1 MIGDYIFP
9 LTIAATTA
17 VTAVVIHVLVKVF
30 QRIARARA
38 EHRGVTLALALA
50 QALDGPVTLMVIV
63 WGGSEATAEALQIW
77 QSDQDLV
84 VDLAAFARRAGNV
97 AMIIIGAYIVNQLAR
112 SALVNFQDTVAAHT
126 TTQVDDR
133 VIPVAHRVMPI
144 LVYTVAG
151 LLILNALNVAI
162 TPLLASLGIGGIAV
176 ALAAQPTLSNYFAGT
191 YVISEG
197 EIGVGDFIEIQGGPS
212 GTVEEISW
220 RSTKLRSRFNNLI
233 IIPNSMMSENM
244 ITNYSRPARA
254 QNVMVVGG
262 VSYDE
267 DLERVEAVL
276 RSASE
281 DVVEASEHAVTDAE
295 PWVGFNAFGDS
306 NIDFWVFAQA
316 VDRLGSYYLES
327 DLIKEIHK
335 RFNDAGIVINYPV
348 RHLVWDEETQT
359 AVPKDDDAKP
369 NSRDSGDEPTVRP
382 W

>member
-9 LTIAATTA
+9 LTIAGFTA
-17 VTAVVIHVLVKVF
+17 VTALVIHVLVKVF
-30 QRIARARA
+30 ERVARSRA
-38 EHRGVTLALALA
+38 ERRGVTLALALA

-77 QSDQDLV
+77 QSDQDLI
-84 VDLAAFARRAGNV
+84 VDLASFARRAGNV

-112 SALVNFQDTVAAHT
+112 SALVNFQDTIATRTA
-126 TTQVDDR
+126 TQVDDR

-276 RSASE
+276 RSASA

-335 RFNDAGIVINYPV
+335 RFNAAGIVINYPV

-359 AVPKDDDAKP
+359 AVPKEDGATGS
-369 NSRDSGDEPTVRP
+369 NGDSGGEPTARP

>member
-1 MIGDYIFP
+1 MISDYILP

-17 VTAVVIHVLVKVF
+17 VTALVIHVLVKVF
-30 QRIARARA
+30 ERVARSRA
-38 EHRGVTLALALA
+38 ERRGVTLALALA

-63 WGGSEATAEALQIW
+63 WGGSEASAEALQIW
-77 QSDQDLV
+77 QSGQDLPL
-84 VDLAAFARRAGNV
+84 DFAAIARRAGNV

-112 SALVNFQDTVAAHT
+112 SALMNYQETVATRTSTA
-126 TTQVDDR
+126 VDDR
-133 VIPVAHRVMPI
+133 VLPVAHRVMPI
-144 LVYTVAG
+144 IVYTVAA
-151 LLILNALNVAI
+151 LLILNAMSVAI

-244 ITNYSRPARA
+244 ITNYSRPVQA

-267 DLERVEAVL
+267 DLEQVEALL
-276 RSASE
+276 RSASAE
-281 DVVEASEHAVTDAE
+281 IVEASVHAVTDAE

-306 NIDFWVFAQA
+306 NIDFWVFVQA
-316 VDRLGSYYLES
+316 VDRLGSYHLES
-327 DLIKEIHK
+327 NLIKEIHK
-335 RFNDAGIVINYPV
+335 RFKDAGIVINYPV
-348 RHLVWDEETQT
+348 RHLVWDEDSQT
-359 AVPKDDDAKP
+359 AVPTDDDAG
-369 NSRDSGDEPTVRP
+369 SADSGSSVAFIPKP

>member
-9 LTIAATTA
+9 LTIAAFTA
-17 VTAVVIHVLVKVF
+17 VTALVIHVLVKVF
-30 QRIARARA
+30 ERVARSRA
-38 EHRGVTLALALA
+38 ERRGVTLALALA

-77 QSDQDLV
+77 QSDQDLI
-84 VDLAAFARRAGNV
+84 VDLASFARRAGNV
-97 AMIIIGAYIVNQLAR
+97 AMVIIGAYIVNQLAR
-112 SALVNFQDTVAAHT
+112 SALVNFQDTIATRT

-276 RSASE
+276 RSASA

-359 AVPKDDDAKP
+359 AVPKDDVPPSKGDH
-369 NSRDSGDEPTVRP
+369 SGGEPSARP

>member
-9 LTIAATTA
+9 LTIAAFTA
-17 VTAVVIHVLVKVF
+17 VTALVIHVLVKVF
-30 QRIARARA
+30 ERIARSRA
-38 EHRGVTLALALA
+38 ERRGVTLALALA

-77 QSDQDLV
+77 RSDQDLI
-84 VDLAAFARRAGNV
+84 VDLASFARRAGNV

-112 SALVNFQDTVAAHT
+112 SALVNFQDTIATRTA
-126 TTQVDDR
+126 TQVDDR

-267 DLERVEAVL
+267 DLDRVEAVL
-276 RSASE
+276 RSASA

-359 AVPKDDDAKP
+359 AVPKDDVAPGKGDDA
-369 NSRDSGDEPTVRP
+369 GGEPSARP

>member
-1 MIGDYIFP
+1 MISGYILP
-9 LTIAATTA
+9 LTIAVTTA
-17 VTAVVIHVLVKVF
+17 VTALVIHVLVKVF
-30 QRIARARA
+30 ERVARSRA
-38 EHRGVTLALALA
+38 ERRGVTLALALA

-63 WGGSEATAEALQIW
+63 WGGSEASAEALQIW
-77 QSDQDLV
+77 QSGQDLPL
-84 VDLAAFARRAGNV
+84 DFEAIARRAGNV

-112 SALVNFQDTVAAHT
+112 SALRNYQETVATRTSTA
-126 TTQVDDR
+126 VDDR
-133 VIPVAHRVMPI
+133 VLPVAHRVMPI
-144 LVYTVAG
+144 IVYTVAG
-151 LLILNALNVAI
+151 LLILNAMSVAI

-244 ITNYSRPARA
+244 ITNYSRPVQA

-267 DLERVEAVL
+267 DLEQVEAIL
-276 RSASE
+276 RSASA
-281 DVVEASEHAVTDAE
+281 DIVEASKYAVTDAE

-306 NIDFWVFAQA
+306 NIDFWIFVQA
-316 VDRLGSYYLES
+316 VDRLGSYYLET

-335 RFNDAGIVINYPV
+335 RFKDAGIVINYPV
-348 RHLVWDEETQT
+348 RHLVWDEDTQS
-359 AVPKDDDAKP
+359 AVPADEGADGQGGDA
-369 NSRDSGDEPTVRP
+369 RIAHIARQL
-382 W
+382 

>member
-17 VTAVVIHVLVKVF
+17 VTAAVLHILVKVF

-97 AMIIIGAYIVNQLAR
+97 AMIIIGGYIVNQLAR
-112 SALVNFQDTVAAHT
+112 SALVNFQDTIAT
-126 TTQVDDR
+126 RTSTQVDDR

-151 LLILNALNVAI
+151 LLILNALDVAI

-276 RSASE
+276 RSASA

-359 AVPKDDDAKP
+359 AVPKEDAAKP
-369 NSRDSGDEPTVRP
+369 NSGDSGGQPTARP

>member
-9 LTIAATTA
+9 LTIAAFTA
-17 VTAVVIHVLVKVF
+17 VTALVIHVLVKVF
-30 QRIARARA
+30 ERVARSRA
-38 EHRGVTLALALA
+38 ERRGVTLALALA

-77 QSDQDLV
+77 QSDQDLI
-84 VDLAAFARRAGNV
+84 VDLASFARRAGNV

-112 SALVNFQDTVAAHT
+112 SALVNFQDTIATRTA
-126 TTQVDDR
+126 TQVDDR

-267 DLERVEAVL
+267 DLDRVEAVL
-276 RSASE
+276 RSASA

-359 AVPKDDDAKP
+359 AVPKDDVAPGKGD
-369 NSRDSGDEPTVRP
+369 DSSGEPSARP

>member
-9 LTIAATTA
+9 LTIAAFTA
-17 VTAVVIHVLVKVF
+17 VTALVIHVLVKVF
-30 QRIARARA
+30 ERVARSRA
-38 EHRGVTLALALA
+38 ERRGVTLALALA

-77 QSDQDLV
+77 QSDQDLI
-84 VDLAAFARRAGNV
+84 VDLASFARRAGNV

-112 SALVNFQDTVAAHT
+112 SALVNFQDTIATRT

-276 RSASE
+276 RSASA

-359 AVPKDDDAKP
+359 AVPKEDVAPGKGD
-369 NSRDSGDEPTVRP
+369 DSGGEPSARP

>member
-267 DLERVEAVL
+267 DLDRVEAVL

-359 AVPKDDDAKP
+359 AVPKDDDPKP
-369 NSRDSGDEPTVRP
+369 NSRDSGGEPTVRP